1 MSDPTF
7 KIVLQGVDAGA
18 SSTVDKMVDK
28 LNKAKETTRK
38 WNDERAKLAR
48 EDRNSKFRQLSDE
61 EKLAKLKDRQVQ
73 IERRLETATRAG
85 NKEREAALRLSAARN
100 KAALGGIDM
109 SAGASMSPAGGRM
122 FAGITGQIGGKA
134 AIGVAL
140 AGIAYSMA
148 RAVQSSIEFADSIG
162 DTADAMQLT
171 RDEVLK
177 VAQQATAAGVSN
189 KALLGAIS
197 RFSAVRGAAQSGD
210 ASSIQLLNNYGIS
223 GKQINGTESSYSL
236 ASKTV
241 ASLGS
246 GGMQGQDRAALGKL
260 FGMRPER
267 AIAALRTQVSD
278 SKAGDAFKTLEDQA
292 SFQEGAGFLVQKKKA
307 ELSASLI
314 KLFDG
319 PINAAKE
326 IFTGILGDDASSS
339 ALPVLKRTAGSNPLG
354 KVSKNKIDA
363 AQLAQLGA
371 IGQIASASGLART
384 GFSNGRND
392 PEGSGLMRKQIEWTE
407 KIYRESRE
415 QKQILREGLL

>member
-1 MSDPTF
+1 MSDPVF

-18 SSTVDKMVDK
+18 SSSVDKMVEK
-28 LNKAKETTRK
+28 LNKAKETTKR

-48 EDRNSKFRQLSDE
+48 QDRTDKFRQLSDE
-61 EKLAKLKDRQVQ
+61 EKLTKLKERQVQ
-73 IERRLETATRAG
+73 IEQRLARATRDG
-85 NKEREAALRLSAARN
+85 NQVRESALRLSAARN
-100 KAALGGIDM
+100 KAALSGLEGIGSQASGDASGGLI
-109 SAGASMSPAGGRM
+109 SGLVGRFGGP
-122 FAGITGQIGGKA
+122 A
-134 AIGVAL
+134 AIGAAVL
-140 AGIAYSMA
+140 GIAYSMNK
-148 RAVQSSIEFADSIG
+148 AVQSSIDFADSIG

-177 VAQQATAAGVSN
+177 IAQQATAAGVSN
-189 KALLGAIS
+189 KALIGAIS
-197 RFSAVRGAAQSGD
+197 RFSTVRSAAQSGD
-210 ASSIQLLNNYGIS
+210 ASSIQLLNNYGINAN
-223 GKQINGTESSYSL
+223 QINGTESSYSL
-236 ASKTV
+236 ASKAV

-278 SKAGDAFKTLEDQA
+278 SKAGDAFKVLEDQA
-292 SFQEGAGFLVQKKKA
+292 AFQEGAGFLVEKKKA
-307 ELSASLI
+307 ELSARL
-314 KLFDG
+314 LNLLDG

-326 IFTGILGDDASSS
+326 IFTGIFGDEATSA

-354 KVSKNKIDA
+354 KAPKNKIDA

-371 IGQIASASGLART
+371 IGQIASASGLARA
-384 GFSNGRND
+384 GFSIGRND